1 MKTYLRI
8 LTYVGPI
15 KRLSLFYALTTLL
28 AICFGLVNLSL
39 LIPLL
44 EVLFSQTQLDAPG
57 TIPKPEFFV
66 SLTHLKELF
75 NYHFINIIATHGRIS
90 ALYFVCIVMIISV
103 LLANLFRY
111 LAEIMAAELRVNVI
125 HNLREMLFNKISQL
139 HMGYFTNQHKGDI
152 MARTMSDV
160 QEVEHAMDYSFRIFF
175 KEPATIIGFFIVL
188 FYISPQLTWLALLAL
203 PVVGGGIIAI
213 VKRLLQRAAQ
223 SQASLSRLTGILE
236 EAMGGMHIIKAFSVR
251 SYISTKFEQENRIYA
266 KLNLSMLL
274 KTSLIFLF

>member
-8 LTYVGPI
+8 LTHAGPI
-15 KRLSLFYALTTLL
+15 KRLSVFYALTTLL

-44 EVLFSQTQLDAPG
+44 EILFSQTEGETLVA
-57 TIPKPEFFV
+57 IPKPDFFI

-75 NYHFINIIATHGRIS
+75 NYHFINIIATHGRVS
-90 ALYFVCIVMIISV
+90 ALYFVCLVIIISV

-111 LAEIMAAELRVNVI
+111 LAEIMASELRVNMI
-125 HNLREMLFNKISQL
+125 HNLRKVLFDKIARL

-160 QEVEHAMDYSFRIFF
+160 QEVEHAMDYSFRVFF

-203 PVVGGGIIAI
+203 PVVGG
-213 VKRLLQRAAQ
+213 VLLP
-223 SQASLSRLTGILE
+223 L
-236 EAMGGMHIIKAFSVR
+236 
-251 SYISTKFEQENRIYA
+251 
-266 KLNLSMLL
+266 
-274 KTSLIFLF
+274 